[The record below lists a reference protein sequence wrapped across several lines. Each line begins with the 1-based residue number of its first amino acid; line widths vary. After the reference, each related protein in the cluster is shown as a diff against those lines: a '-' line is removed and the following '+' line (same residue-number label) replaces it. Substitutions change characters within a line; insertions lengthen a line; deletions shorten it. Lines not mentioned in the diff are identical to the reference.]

1 MKKTLVAFLIGM
13 TLPATT
19 MADTDTLNPFQN
31 DVSTRIIGG
40 EPANTTDWR
49 FIASIVHKDQP
60 AYLGHFCGGSFLGGK
75 YVLTAAHCVADTN
88 ADDIDIV
95 LGLYD
100 QTNESQAQRI
110 AVQNIY
116 THHAYNSYTTN
127 NDIALIEL
135 AHSVDSATIELA
147 TPTVLDSVQA
157 GDKLHVAGWGN
168 TSTTG
173 TVFPTVL
180 QQVDLEYVDRA
191 TCQNLEG
198 NYSNVSDD
206 GICAGY
212 ISGGKDSCQGDSG
225 GPLIVDDNG
234 INKLLGVVS
243 WGEGCAQPEAYG
255 VYANVA
261 HFQQN
266 GWIDSHRNTIS
277 YTQYRDLRLVER
289 KAQQETFTIRNDEA
303 DSPLNI
309 TDVTLSSGL
318 TIAENTCIETLSPS
332 ESCQITVGYYPT
344 YAASIDTI
352 EVTTDH
358 PKLPKLST
366 TFEYMGVDKASN
378 SLSSAIPLTG
388 VNVYTNNYAWTAENG
403 ELHSADMGAATGES
417 ILYLTDLPKGKLTM
431 DLKVL
436 SDGFDYF
443 VVYINGQMYDY
454 TNQLLD
460 YTEVSADL
468 YRTSNTVMLAYVKNY
483 AETGGFDAQAN
494 IRNIKMAASA
504 DNDGDNSVKSKSS
517 SGGSL
522 SIGLLMLLAAGS
534 FLRRKRG

>member
-95 LGLYD
+95 LGLHD

-191 TCQNLEG
+191 TCQNLEEIIPM
-198 NYSNVSDD
+198 YQMMAFV
-206 GICAGY
+206 
-212 ISGGKDSCQGDSG
+212 
-225 GPLIVDDNG
+225 
-234 INKLLGVVS
+234 LGTSREEKTAVK
-243 WGEGCAQPEAYG
+243 EIA
-255 VYANVA
+255 
-261 HFQQN
+261 
-266 GWIDSHRNTIS
+266 
-277 YTQYRDLRLVER
+277 
-289 KAQQETFTIRNDEA
+289 A
-303 DSPLNI
+303 D
-309 TDVTLSSGL
+309 
-318 TIAENTCIETLSPS
+318 
-332 ESCQITVGYYPT
+332 
-344 YAASIDTI
+344 
-352 EVTTDH
+352 H
-358 PKLPKLST
+358 
-366 TFEYMGVDKASN
+366 
-378 SLSSAIPLTG
+378 SLSMITASTNCWVWLVG
-388 VNVYTNNYAWTAENG
+388 VKGVLNLRPMAFTPTWPTFNKTAG
-403 ELHSADMGAATGES
+403 
-417 ILYLTDLPKGKLTM
+417 
-431 DLKVL
+431 
-436 SDGFDYF
+436 
-443 VVYINGQMYDY
+443 
-454 TNQLLD
+454 
-460 YTEVSADL
+460 
-468 YRTSNTVMLAYVKNY
+468 
-483 AETGGFDAQAN
+483 
-494 IRNIKMAASA
+494 
-504 DNDGDNSVKSKSS
+504 
-517 SGGSL
+517 
-522 SIGLLMLLAAGS
+522 
-534 FLRRKRG
+534 